1 MITTIKSKLE
11 NIGTFDINKSL
22 KSITF
27 YAWISAGVLF
37 ACYLYFVGA
46 ITFSVI
52 QEKGL
57 EQNTRELISSM
68 GQQELQYLSLQ
79 KSLTREYAQQSG
91 FVPAERVSFATS
103 QKALAWNV
111 GH

>member
-11 NIGTFDINKSL
+11 NIGTLDVNKTL
-22 KSITF
+22 KSITV

-57 EQNTRELISSM
+57 QQHTRELISSM
-68 GQQELQYLSLQ
+68 GQQELQYLSVQ
-79 KSLTREYAQQSG
+79 KSLTKEYAAQIG
-91 FVPAERVSFATS
+91 FVPAQLVSFTTP